1 MKAFRFKLQKVL
13 EWRDMQA
20 RTAQEK
26 LDQLQRQLEFLKQQE
41 EKTRIFYTEAESKM
55 LSRPLLTGA
64 EIQAIAGLKQRTQKQ
79 LQKIQARQGECAAL
93 LAAQRERTVKARR
106 DHRVLEKLKD
116 QRHQEWVYLSD
127 RELENTA
134 AEVYLAKW
142 TPGEENEPFER

>member
-26 LDQLQRQLEFLKQQE
+26 LDQLQRQLDFLKQQE
-41 EKTRIFYTEAESKM
+41 EKIRLFYAEAESKM
-55 LSRPLLTGA
+55 LARPVLTGS
-64 EIQAIAGLKQRTQKQ
+64 EMQAMAGLKQRTQKQ
-79 LQKIQARQGECAAL
+79 LDKLQARQRECAAL

-116 QRHQEWVYLSD
+116 HRHQEWVYLSD
-127 RELENTA
+127 RELESTA
-134 AEVYLAKW
+134 AEVYLANW
-142 TPGEENEPFER
+142 TPGGAVEPFER